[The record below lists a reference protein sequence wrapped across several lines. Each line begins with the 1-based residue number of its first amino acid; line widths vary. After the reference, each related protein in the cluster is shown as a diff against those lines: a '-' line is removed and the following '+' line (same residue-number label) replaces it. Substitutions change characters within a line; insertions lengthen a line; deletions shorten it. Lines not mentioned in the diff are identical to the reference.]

1 MKGETGI
8 FPCLW
13 QENIHAEARGSYL
26 MKDPTHALYS
36 VEVKSRF
43 GPNWGKKKSN
53 GLISV
58 YSTSLAACVPHVN

>member
-36 VEVKSRF
+36 VEVKTRF
-43 GPNWGKKKSN
+43 GPHWGKKKVMAS
-53 GLISV
+53 LV
-58 YSTSLAACVPHVN
+58 YTARLWQLVFHM